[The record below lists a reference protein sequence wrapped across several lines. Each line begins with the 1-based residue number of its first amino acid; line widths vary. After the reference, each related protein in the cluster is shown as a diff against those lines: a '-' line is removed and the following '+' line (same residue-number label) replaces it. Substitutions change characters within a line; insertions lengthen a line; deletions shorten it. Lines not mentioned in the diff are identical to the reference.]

1 MTLGPVFGLTCDH
14 GAMPDVGALRI
25 PTRSTDDRVV
35 AGVCGGIAG
44 AIGLD
49 PVLVRIAMI
58 VLGVTGSGV
67 PLYAVAWLVM
77 AKQSDD
83 EEADAP
89 PTVDARRAF
98 GLVLIVLGAVL
109 TLRALGLT
117 PRDAFVWPVVAVG
130 IGVGVVFWQVQPQ
143 LESGRWAALR
153 IGAGILVV
161 GTGIAALIAGNVPL
175 SVIRDSVLATVLV
188 VGGLALIIGP
198 WIAVLVRDRAEEHR
212 QRVEADAR
220 ADMAA
225 HLHDSVLQTFALIQR
240 TDDPKV
246 ISSLARQQEREL
258 RRWLYAEGDNPM
270 AATLKT
276 AVERVAAVVEDRH
289 DISVQTV
296 VVGDVDFDANVEA
309 LIGATGEAAT
319 NAAKWSGCDQVS
331 VFVEVEDDG
340 VRAFVRDTGVGFE
353 PDAVAPDRLGV
364 KESIIG
370 RLERVGGTAS
380 VTSAP
385 DEGTEVELFVPLQT
399 GTRRDTV

>member
-1 MTLGPVFGLTCDH
+1 MTLGPFSALTCDH
-14 GAMPDVGALRI
+14 GAMPDAGALRI
-25 PTRSTDDRVV
+25 PTRSTEDRVV

-44 AIGLD
+44 GIGLD

-58 VLGVTGSGV
+58 VLAVTGSGV
-67 PLYAVAWLVM
+67 PLYGIAWIVM
-77 AKQSDD
+77 RKQSED
-83 EEADAP
+83 EE
-89 PTVDARRAF
+89 VDVVPSLDVRRAL
-98 GLVLIVLGAVL
+98 GLVLIVLGGVL
-109 TLRALGLT
+109 ALRALGLT

-143 LESGRWAALR
+143 LEAGRWDALR

-161 GTGIAALIAGNVPL
+161 GSGIAALIAGNVPL
-175 SVIRDSVLATVLV
+175 SVIRDSVLATVLL

-198 WIAVLVRDRAEEHR
+198 WIAVLVRDRADEHR

-258 RRWLYAEGDNPM
+258 RRWLYADRDDPM

-289 DISVQTV
+289 DVSVQTV
-296 VVGDVDFDANVEA
+296 VVGDVVFDTTVEA

-319 NAAKWSGCDQVS
+319 NAAKWSGCDHVS

-340 VRAFVRDTGVGFE
+340 VRAFVRDTGTGFD
-353 PDAVAPDRLGV
+353 PDAGAPARLGV
-364 KESIIG
+364 KESIFG
-370 RLERVGGTAS
+370 RMERVGGTAS
-380 VTSAP
+380 IASSP
-385 DEGTEVELFVPLQT
+385 ESGTEVELFVPLHADA
-399 GTRRDTV
+399 RRDTV